1 MSEVRDPAIKLFGR
15 TISLLHCYSSSVPS
29 PVTCPS
35 SSSSPRE
42 GSSATTQHEPEEPS
56 RKELTS
62 IQDDD
67 DDDDT
72 ASHQTTE
79 DLKSPTTSSGMLEN
93 PKTPSAETE
102 TSLLKS
108 SKNGEQSETSASE
121 EKPPKKP
128 DKVLPC
134 PRCNSMDTKFCYYNN
149 YNVNQPRHFCK
160 NCQRY
165 WTAGGTMR
173 NVPVGAGRRKNKNSS
188 ATASHY
194 RHIMVPEALQGA
206 TLNPP
211 NGLHNSVLTFG
222 PDSPLCDS
230 MASVLNIAERAQN
243 CVVPN
248 GFQHA
253 TEPNGF
259 VSYSKEVNGSGNSTG
274 VSVTTTSTSTSTSIH
289 SGSHESADKR
299 GEGFTPQLPFIPSSP
314 LPYQWN
320 SSMPPPTFCP
330 PGYPLSF
337 YTTPAYWSCMPPSW
351 NISCIS
357 PQSSVNNS
365 VSAPTLG
372 KHTRDGNI
380 IAPSNSQKH
389 EHNGSEHNVLIP
401 KTLRIDDPSEAT
413 KSSMWSKLGT
423 KNDKASSG
431 GLFKPF
437 PSKGNDINHMV
448 EASPVLQA
456 NPAALSRSLTFHEQ
470 T

>member
-15 TISLLHCYSSSVPS
+15 TISLPHNHSSSLPAS
-29 PVTCPS
+29 ATFPS
-35 SSSSPRE
+35 SSSPPE
-42 GSSATTQHEPEEPS
+42 VSSATTPHQPQESS

-62 IQDDD
+62 SQDDD
-67 DDDDT
+67 N
-72 ASHQTTE
+72 SHQTTE
-79 DLKSPTTSSGMLEN
+79 DVKSATTSSGMED
-93 PKTPSAETE
+93 PKTSSAETE

-108 SKNGEQSETSASE
+108 PTNGEQSESSASE
-121 EKPPKKP
+121 EKTPKKP

-160 NCQRY
+160 SCQRY

-188 ATASHY
+188 MTTSHY
-194 RHIMVPEALQGA
+194 RHMMVPEALQGA
-206 TLNPP
+206 TLNAP

-230 MASVLNIAERAQN
+230 MASVLNIAERAQG
-243 CVVPN
+243 CVAPK
-248 GFQHA
+248 GFHHA
-253 TEPNGF
+253 TEPNSF
-259 VSYSKEVNGSGNSTG
+259 VTYSKEGGNSNG
-274 VSVTTTSTSTSTSIH
+274 VSVATTSTSGH
-289 SGSHESADKR
+289 SGSHETVERR
-299 GEGFTPQLPFIPSSP
+299 GEGLTPQLSFFPSSP
-314 LPYQWN
+314 WPYPWN

-337 YTTPAYWSCMPPSW
+337 YTAPAYWGCMQPSW

-357 PQSSVNNS
+357 PQSSVDNS
-365 VSAPTLG
+365 VTVSTPTLG

-380 IAPSNSQKH
+380 IATSNSQKIDH
-389 EHNGSEHNVLIP
+389 KSSEHNVLVP
-401 KTLRIDDPSEAT
+401 KTLRIDDPSEAAR
-413 KSSMWSKLGT
+413 SSMWSKLGS
-423 KNDKASSG
+423 KNDKGSSG

-437 PSKGNDINHMV
+437 PSKGSDMNHMV